1 MHLRNRLSLIV
12 LLLLSVDDGSD
23 YPEASSVRR
32 EREQHLN
39 AVKAADNFLR
49 DNFQH
54 PSPRLNTDQLSSF
67 SKQQSPR
74 YARLIVDQ
82 SSTVEGASADYNRPS
97 SSIQMRPSGE
107 DGQSVAADSTH
118 EGEEEMMYDSDSFY
132 DSRPHSSG
140 GNVATSRPPSGARK
154 EHLNVV
160 KAADNFLQDNFRQPS
175 PRLSAEQLSSFSK
188 QHSPRYAV

>member
-1 MHLRNRLSLIV
+1 MIV
-12 LLLLSVDDGSD
+12 LLIVSVDDGSE
-23 YPEASSVRR
+23 YPEACSVRR

-39 AVKAADNFLR
+39 AVKAANNFLR

-54 PSPRLNTDQLSSF
+54 QSPRLNTEQLSTF
-67 SKQQSPR
+67 SKKQSPR
-74 YARLIVDQ
+74 YVRSIVDQ
-82 SSTVEGASADYNRPS
+82 SSTVEGASADFNRPS

-107 DGQSVAADSTH
+107 DVAAASRDNTH
-118 EGEEEMMYDSDSFY
+118 EGEEEMMYEGEEEMMYDSDSFY

-160 KAADNFLQDNFRQPS
+160 KAADN
-175 PRLSAEQLSSFSK
+175 
-188 QHSPRYAV
+188 

>member
-1 MHLRNRLSLIV
+1 LHLHSRLSLIV
-12 LLLLSVDDGSD
+12 LLLVSVDDGSE

-39 AVKAADNFLR
+39 AVKAANNFLR

-54 PSPRLNTDQLSSF
+54 PSPRLNTEQLSTF
-67 SKQQSPR
+67 SKKQSPR
-74 YARLIVDQ
+74 YVRSIEDQ

-107 DGQSVAADSTH
+107 DVAAASRDNTH

-154 EHLNVV
+154 EHLNAV
-160 KAADNFLQDNFRQPS
+160 KAADN
-175 PRLSAEQLSSFSK
+175 
-188 QHSPRYAV
+188 